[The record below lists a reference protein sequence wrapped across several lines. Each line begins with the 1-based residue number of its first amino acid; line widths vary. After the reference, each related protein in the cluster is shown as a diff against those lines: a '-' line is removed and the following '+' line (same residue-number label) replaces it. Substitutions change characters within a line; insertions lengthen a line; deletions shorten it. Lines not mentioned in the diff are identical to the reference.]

1 MVQSYHYEKY
11 NEETGKLESIRGN
24 YRNDT
29 NRSITGHIVM
39 DVKAWFD
46 ENPEERKRLGWT
58 KHITYDKPED
68 AGVEYDPQTQYYKI
82 VQRQI
87 DEYTVEDVYYVKDK
101 TEEQLLFEEMLA
113 TAQGGGVYSTGIT
126 FIGGDL

>member
-1 MVQSYHYEKY
+1 MAQKYKYEKY
-11 NEETGKLESIRGN
+11 NEETGKLDSVWN

-29 NRSITGHIVM
+29 DGSITGHIVM
-39 DVKAWFD
+39 NVKAWFD

-58 KHITYDKPED
+58 KHIMYDKPED